1 LAVSVG
7 VRIAR
12 SVVAPTTVGVHEQV
26 AEPSDAR
33 TLAQAVIVSLP
44 LTNAT
49 LPGIGEVAEIVTGDP
64 YFVVVTEP
72 GSESARVGVA
82 LETVKVTVT
91 GVVPV
96 EPAASVT
103 VIV

>member
-12 SVVAPTTVGVHEQV
+12 SVVAPTTVGVHEHV
-26 AEPSDAR
+26 ARPEDAR
-33 TLAQAVIVSLP
+33 TVAQAVIVSLP

-49 LPGIGEVAEIVTGDP
+49 LPGIGEVAEMVTGEP

-72 GSESARVGVA
+72 GSESAREGVA
-82 LETVKVTVT
+82 LF
-91 GVVPV
+91 
-96 EPAASVT
+96 T
-103 VIV
+103 VIVTTA

>member
-26 AEPSDAR
+26 ARPEDAR
-33 TLAQAVIVSLP
+33 TVAQAVIVSLP
-44 LTNAT
+44 LTKAT
-49 LPGIGEVAEIVTGDP
+49 RPGIGEVAEIVTGEP
-64 YFVVVTEP
+64 YFAVATEP
-72 GSESARVGVA
+72 GRERAKVGVA
-82 LETVKVTVT
+82 FATVSVTLT
-91 GVVPV
+91 GVDPV
-96 EPAASVT
+96 EPVASVT